1 MTVDAPT
8 LRIRLLRE
16 IRAAK
21 RRAVADACLR
31 LAPALCVAGTL
42 ASGAVALPPAAVSAS
57 RAACVVVAGLVILA
71 GRRAATAV
79 ESAGFAG
86 IARGLARD
94 ASDVDLLAAG
104 AHVLTDGADGRLSP
118 LVADAAER
126 LAVALPAGRRAPI
139 PVRSVFALIAAIVVA
154 WGLCR
159 LFPKDGVG
167 LGHRLATDA
176 SALFAPASDSR
187 PSPPTAAESAPTA
200 ATKKEEVPDVAITVV
215 SDRRIYTLEAPIELT
230 FGLDVKRPATAA
242 VPIEVRLGVSDGLPY
257 PDAGFG
263 DGFRVLSIPLGWSV
277 GTEPGLLKRKFGV
290 LEHLKS
296 MGIYRPGL
304 FTFVVAAA
312 PLTSPSPIDP
322 GIMGNT
328 LVVQVAEN
336 VEDLSARLRVPMGS
350 KEEKEKKE
358 PSKEAPKKGDTEGS
372 GVPPALGA
380 PDRLPEARRVGVA
393 VEPLF
398 NDGPTIEKDVSVW
411 EREKGGDTP
420 PPPPPAPPP
429 AAPAS
434 RTPVFKKETD
444 LVRPAFS
451 PADRDAVRRYFER
464 LNRRNDR

>member
-1 MTVDAPT
+1 MTVDAPN
-8 LRIRLLRE
+8 LRSRLLRE
-16 IRAAK
+16 IRASK

-31 LAPALCVAGTL
+31 LAPVACVVGTL
-42 ASGAVALPPAAVSAS
+42 ASGAVALPPAAVAAA

-86 IARGLARD
+86 IARRLARD
-94 ASDVDLLAAG
+94 ASGVDLLAAG
-104 AHVLTDGADGRLSP
+104 AHVLTDAADGRLSP
-118 LVADAAER
+118 LVAEAAER
-126 LAVALPAGRRAPI
+126 FAVALPAGRRAPI
-139 PVRSVFALIAAIVVA
+139 PVRSVLALIVAIVVA

-167 LGHRLATDA
+167 LGHRIATDA
-176 SALFAPASDSR
+176 AALFAPTSDSR
-187 PSPPTAAESAPTA
+187 PTPPTAAESAPA
-200 ATKKEEVPDVAITVV
+200 PATKNEDSPDVAITVV

-242 VPIEVRLGVSDGLPY
+242 VPIEVRLGVSDGLPC

-263 DGFRVLSIPLGWSV
+263 EGFRVLSIPLGWSV
-277 GTEPGLLKRKFGV
+277 GTEVGGLERKFGV

-312 PLTSPSPIDP
+312 PVTSPSPIDP

-398 NDGPTIEKDVSVW
+398 NDGPTMEKDVSVW
-411 EREKGGDTP
+411 DREKGGETP
-420 PPPPPAPPP
+420 PPPPPPPPP

-444 LVRPAFS
+444 LVRPVFS

>member
-1 MTVDAPT
+1 MTVDAPN
-8 LRIRLLRE
+8 LRARLFRE
-16 IRAAK
+16 IRASK

-31 LAPALCVAGTL
+31 LAPAACVVGTL
-42 ASGAVALPPAAVSAS
+42 ASGAVALPSEAVTAARVAAAVL
-57 RAACVVVAGLVILA
+57 AGLVIVA
-71 GRRAATAV
+71 GRRAAAAV

-86 IARGLARD
+86 IARGFARD

-104 AHVLTDGADGRLSP
+104 AHVLTDAPDGRLSP

-139 PVRSVFALIAAIVVA
+139 SVRSVVALVVA
-154 WGLCR
+154 IGVASALCR
-159 LFPKDGVG
+159 LFPTDGVG

-187 PSPPTAAESAPTA
+187 PSSSPATESAPA
-200 ATKKEEVPDVAITVV
+200 PETKKEVVPDVAITVV

-230 FGLDVKRPATAA
+230 FGLDVKRPASVA

-263 DGFRVLSIPLGWSV
+263 DGFRVLAIPLGWSV
-277 GTEPGLLKRKFGV
+277 GTDVGVLKQKFGV
-290 LEHLKS
+290 LEHLKT

-312 PLTSPSPIDP
+312 PVTSPSPIDP
-322 GIMGNT
+322 GLMGNT

-358 PSKEAPKKGDTEGS
+358 PSKEAPKKGNTEGA
-372 GVPPALGA
+372 GTPPVLGA

-411 EREKGGDTP
+411 DREKGGDTP
-420 PPPPPAPPP
+420 PPPPPPPPP